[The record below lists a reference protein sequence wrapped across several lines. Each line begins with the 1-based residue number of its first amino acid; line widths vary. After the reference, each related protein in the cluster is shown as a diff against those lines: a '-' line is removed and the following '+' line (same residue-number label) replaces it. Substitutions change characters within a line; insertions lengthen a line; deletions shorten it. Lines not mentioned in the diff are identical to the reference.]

1 MAEKHVYR
9 FGAGIDGVN
18 ATEPAGETVEQAKW
32 IVGGKGANLAEMA
45 KIGLPVPP
53 GFSITCQTCVKYAN
67 SGNQWEDGVLDE
79 IDAARENLEQ
89 RMGKKLGDAEDPLL
103 VSVRSAAPFS
113 TPGLTD
119 TVLNLGLNDVSVKG
133 LIAQTGN
140 ERFAYDSYRRFVQM
154 FSNVVMGIDG
164 DLFED
169 AINEKKAEKGVKLDT
184 ELDANDLKDLVE
196 TFKNIFAVNV
206 DSQAHP
212 EVAPDGRAAFP
223 QDPQLQLRLAIEAV
237 FGSWMNERAII
248 YRKQNKISD
257 DLGTAVNVQVM
268 VFGNKGDTS
277 ATGVAFT
284 RNPADGT
291 KEFYGDFLVNAQG
304 EDVVA
309 GIRNTEP
316 IADLKK
322 LPGLEEAGKQLDD
335 IFVKLEEHYHDMID
349 IEFTIEQGKL
359 WMLQTRVG
367 KRTAMAALAIAMQF
381 EAEGAITKEQA
392 VMRVAPEQLDQLLHP
407 QFDPKADFKV
417 LTKGMN
423 ASPGAAVGQVVFS
436 ADAAVHCANKDQ
448 PCILVRW
455 ETTPDDLKGMVAAEG
470 ILTSHGG
477 KTSHAAVIARGMG
490 APCVCGAEA
499 LKIDAKAKEVVVS
512 GTDVVLHEGDIIS
525 INGTTGDVILG
536 AVPLVRPE
544 LTGDLETILEWA
556 DAIRSDASRGR
567 NIGVRANADNPEDA
581 KLSRDFGAEGIG
593 LDRTEHMFLGDR
605 KEIIQSFILAE
616 RTGAKQQAL
625 GQLLK
630 VQTDDFLGM
639 FEAMDGK
646 TVIVRLLD
654 PPLHEFLDSPRD
666 AAVELAHAEARGESD
681 IQLKARRDMLTRL
694 DSFQEANPML
704 GLRGCRLG
712 IVYPELTEMQVRA
725 IAGAAAHRPV
735 DGFIRQ
741 HQHFALG
748 AGRPRRMDNGHGRI
762 GCSRLQQLCFLSGQ
776 LQSIHIASSLS
787 FGHNVSVF
795 VFQHGDIAVNGAE
808 TGLDGGMVGAAH
820 IDLGQYPAVLHQQQ
834 AVTVGQGKVG
844 VVQGDKPRLSAFMQD
859 AAYFAQHHVA
869 VDEIQSAVRLVHQHH
884 RGILR
889 KRPRQ
894 DNQLLLSLAQG
905 SIVPPGQ
912 LRQPQMG
919 QVLHG
924 DPAVHFPGGI
934 QQAQPGIKA
943 HEYDLHHRFAHDG
956 AAPLRDVAHQPCAA
970 FFIQTGGFGL
980 PHRAAAP
987 DKRQQTAGGTQQGGL
1002 AAAIEPQ

>member
-18 ATEPAGETVEQAKW
+18 ATEPAGETVDQAKW

-53 GFSITCQTCVKYAN
+53 GFSITCQTCVAYAN
-67 SGNQWEDGVLDE
+67 AGNTWADGVLDE
-79 IDAARENLEQ
+79 IDAARENLEE
-89 RMGKKLGDAEDPLL
+89 RMGKKLGDPKDPLL
-103 VSVRSAAPFS
+103 VSVRSGAPFS
-113 TPGLTD
+113 MPGMMD
-119 TVLNLGLNDVSVKG
+119 TVLNLGLNDVSVNG
-133 LIAQTGN
+133 LIEQTGN
-140 ERFAYDSYRRFVQM
+140 ERFAWDSYRRFVQM
-154 FSNVVMGIDG
+154 FSNVVMGVDG

-184 ELDANDLKDLVE
+184 ELTAEDLKDLTQ
-196 TFKNIFAVNV
+196 TFKQIFAVNV

-212 EVAPDGRAAFP
+212 EVTVDGCAAFP
-223 QDPQLQLRLAIEAV
+223 QDPKLQLRLAIEAV

-268 VFGNKGDTS
+268 VFGNKGETS

-316 IADLKK
+316 IADLKTV
-322 LPGLEEAGKQLDD
+322 PGLEEAGKQLDE
-335 IFVKLEEHYHDMID
+335 IFVKLEEHYHDMMD

-381 EAEGAITKEQA
+381 EAEGAISREEA

-423 ASPGAAVGQVVFS
+423 ASPGAAVGKVVFS
-436 ADAAVHCANKDQ
+436 AEEAVHCANKDQ

-499 LKIDAKAKEVVVS
+499 LKIDAKAKEVAVS

-556 DAIRSDASRGR
+556 DEIRRDASRGR
-567 NIGVRANADNPEDA
+567 IFGVRANADNPEDA
-581 KLSRDFGAEGIG
+581 QLSRDFGAEGIG
-593 LDRTEHMFLGDR
+593 LD
-605 KEIIQSFILAE
+605 

-639 FEAMDGK
+639 FKAMDGK

-654 PPLHEFLDSPRD
+654 PPLHEFLDNPRD
-666 AAVELAHAEARGESD
+666 YAVELAHAEDRGESD
-681 IQLKARRDMLTRL
+681 IQLKARRDLLARL

-725 IAGAAAHRPV
+725 IASATAHLKKRGFDPKPEIMVPLIGTVEELKVVREQIEGVIAGVSEQTGVELHIPVGCMIEIPRAAVTA
-735 DGFIRQ
+735 DE
-741 HQHFALG
+741 
-748 AGRPRRMDNGHGRI
+748 I
-762 GCSRLQQLCFLSGQ
+762 GKYADFF
-776 LQSIHIASSLS
+776 S
-787 FGHNVSVF
+787 FGTNDLTQMGFGYSRDDVESAF
-795 VFQHGDIAVNGAE
+795 IPLYLNKKILKTNPFETLDPGIAKLVKLGVEGGHQANEKIVCGVCGE
-808 TGLDGGMVGAAH
+808 TGGDPDSIQMYY
-820 IDLGQYPAVLHQQQ
+820 DLGLDYVSCSPY
-834 AVTVGQGKVG
+834 
-844 VVQGDKPRLSAFMQD
+844 R
-859 AAYFAQHHVA
+859 
-869 VDEIQSAVRLVHQHH
+869 
-884 RGILR
+884 
-889 KRPRQ
+889 
-894 DNQLLLSLAQG
+894 
-905 SIVPPGQ
+905 VPIA
-912 LRQPQMG
+912 R
-919 QVLHG
+919 
-924 DPAVHFPGGI
+924 
-934 QQAQPGIKA
+934 
-943 HEYDLHHRFAHDG
+943 
-956 AAPLRDVAHQPCAA
+956 
-970 FFIQTGGFGL
+970 
-980 PHRAAAP
+980 
-987 DKRQQTAGGTQQGGL
+987 L
-1002 AAAIEPQ
+1002 AAAQAKIKSNGGAQKLA